1 MHSHQSLAP
10 APQHHAGIMP
20 EHQQRVSG
28 IDDSTRSN
36 LSIMAAAVEHMAATT
51 GTGPMSADH
60 HSSSSSAMSPSRRSK
75 LVLPKLTPA
84 MQQDLALTKSS
95 SAKASKPLSFG
106 ARPEFSDYALQGIVT
121 PHPNDV
127 LCGRGGGSNNH
138 PGNESFRELVNEVKF
153 PYVNCPKR
161 EKPLIARR
169 IVEAVRNQ
177 TPPGRFLS
185 KDSKT
190 GMWNDIGDGKA
201 REKTS
206 QALREGAPIIREHMV
221 GKPSS
226 PTNVAHVLKEA
237 KKAERAEK
245 EYGVKLM
252 PKKSP
257 DKSHENAMDAAMNT
271 HGTHHLHH
279 HHGNAQASPVIKN
292 EPTLIKRG
300 ASMGN
305 SSPPNH
311 VMSNSAGHM
320 PPLKKFRSFPGEQE
334 VINPPHPPTAW
345 PPMQHQQPGRNFNM
359 MPYGHHHSHMM
370 GGFAPPSRGPADYS
384 NAGGDYSSGGG
395 MPRYPATDS
404 VPMETVRRL
413 LLGQLD
419 PVQLALQILS
429 PEEAAVV
436 VRRHARMPQQHQHHP
451 GSSANG
457 GHHRHG
463 PPLPPHRD
471 ASSIHTQQPPPVP
484 GPTVPAPTHPL
495 KLNPVVSDGSS
506 STSSAGDSVTP
517 WRPQRTATPACG
529 FESRSDR
536 SAVPDRSG
544 DDGSSVDSSS
554 KRSDNSERA
563 LPKKK
568 RKYVESPTV

>member
-1 MHSHQSLAP
+1 MSD
-10 APQHHAGIMP
+10 
-20 EHQQRVSG
+20 QQQNGNS
-28 IDDSTRSN
+28 IDDSSRSN
-36 LSIMAAAVEHMAATT
+36 LSIMAAAVEHM
-51 GTGPMSADH
+51 
-60 HSSSSSAMSPSRRSK
+60 SSSARPAADHSSPDPDGADASPARRSK

-95 SAKASKPLSFG
+95 TAKASKPLSFG
-106 ARPEFSDYALQGIVT
+106 ARPEYSDYALKGIVT

-190 GMWNDIGDGKA
+190 GLWNDIGDGKA

-206 QALREGAPIIREHMV
+206 QALREGAPIIREHMI
-221 GKPSS
+221 GKPTS
-226 PTNVAHVLKEA
+226 PTNVAAVLKEA

-245 EYGVKLM
+245 EYGVKL

-257 DKSHENAMDAAMNT
+257 KNGREDRASHRT
-271 HGTHHLHH
+271 
-279 HHGNAQASPVIKN
+279 QASPVVSKN

-305 SSPPNH
+305 TSSPANLS
-311 VMSNSAGHM
+311 MSGAGSM
-320 PPLKKFRSFPGEQE
+320 PPHKKFRSYPGEQE
-334 VINPPHPPTAW
+334 ANNGPQPPTAW
-345 PPMQHQQPGRNFNM
+345 PPMQHQHPGRNYNM
-359 MPYGHHHSHMM
+359 MPYGHHHGHMM
-370 GGFAPPSRGPADYS
+370 GGYAPPPRGPADYP
-384 NAGGDYSSGGG
+384 GGGAEYPGGGG
-395 MPRYPATDS
+395 MPRYPTDS
-404 VPMETVRRL
+404 VPVETVRRL

-419 PVQLALQILS
+419 PVQLAVQILS
-429 PEEAAVV
+429 PEEAAHV
-436 VRRHARMPQQHQHHP
+436 VRRHAGVPPHHP
-451 GSSANG
+451 GSVLGRAP
-457 GHHRHG
+457 HG
-463 PPLPPHRD
+463 PPPP
-471 ASSIHTQQPPPVP
+471 APPP
-484 GPTVPAPTHPL
+484 GPTPVTSASSTHPL

-506 STSSAGDSVTP
+506 SNSSVGDSTTP
-517 WRPQRTATPACG
+517 KGGGAPASTPVRRHP
-529 FESRSDR
+529 SHSDQ
-536 SAVPDRSG
+536 SAAPDRGG
-544 DDGSSVDSSS
+544 DDGSSVDSA
-554 KRSDNSERA
+554 KRSDGSNNSERA

-568 RKYVESPTV
+568 RKYVESPTA

>member
-1 MHSHQSLAP
+1 MS
-10 APQHHAGIMP
+10 
-20 EHQQRVSG
+20 EQQKASNDN
-28 IDDSTRSN
+28 IDDSSRSN
-36 LSIMAAAVEHMAATT
+36 LSIMAAAAEHISASSP
-51 GTGPMSADH
+51 GGPEEHNHSPNSTSA
-60 HSSSSSAMSPSRRSK
+60 SPTRRAK

-95 SAKASKPLSFG
+95 SAKALKPLSFG
-106 ARPEFSDYALQGIVT
+106 SRPEFSDYALQGIVT

-190 GMWNDIGDGKA
+190 GLWNDIGDGKA

-206 QALREGAPIIREHMV
+206 QALREGAPIIREHMT

-226 PTNVAHVLKEA
+226 PTNVAAVLKEA

-245 EYGVKLM
+245 EYGVKL

-257 DKSHENAMDAAMNT
+257 VKNED
-271 HGTHHLHH
+271 HHLFSA
-279 HHGNAQASPVIKN
+279 NAQGAYNAITQASPAHPKN

-300 ASMGN
+300 TSMGHN
-305 SSPPNH
+305 SPLNLG
-311 VMSNSAGHM
+311 MNNSAVPI

-334 VINPPHPPTAW
+334 ASGPQPPTAW
-345 PPMQHQQPGRNFNM
+345 PPMQHQPPGRNFNM
-359 MPYGHHHSHMM
+359 IPYGHHHSHMM
-370 GGFAPPSRGPADYS
+370 GGYAPPPPPRGPHMDYS
-384 NAGGDYSSGGG
+384 NAGGDYSSGG
-395 MPRYPATDS
+395 MPRYPGNDS
-404 VPMETVRRL
+404 VPVETVRRL

-429 PEEAAVV
+429 PEEASMVA
-436 VRRHARMPQQHQHHP
+436 RRHAGAPPHHP
-451 GSSANG
+451 GGAMRG
-457 GHHRHG
+457 YGA
-463 PPLPPHRD
+463 PPLPLP
-471 ASSIHTQQPPPVP
+471 P
-484 GPTVPAPTHPL
+484 GPSPTMAAAPAPTHPL

-506 STSSAGDSVTP
+506 SASSVGDSTQ
-517 WRPQRTATPACG
+517 PQQQVSPMRRIIT
-529 FESRSDR
+529 SHSDQ
-536 SAVPDRSG
+536 SNGGAIPDKSG
-544 DDGSSVDSSS
+544 DDGSSVDSA

-568 RKYVESPTV
+568 RKYVEDPVASV